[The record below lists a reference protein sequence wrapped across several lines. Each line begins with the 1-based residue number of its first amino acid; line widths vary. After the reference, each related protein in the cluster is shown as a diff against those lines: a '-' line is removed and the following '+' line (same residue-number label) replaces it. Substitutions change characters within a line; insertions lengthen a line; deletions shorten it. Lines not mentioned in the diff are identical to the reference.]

1 MQKGKKRLDKWQK
14 LSYGVQERTIKL
26 TTPQRG
32 PELLNPVEKL
42 ARDGTGKQ
50 GIEKLT

>member
-1 MQKGKKRLDKWQK
+1 MIIRYHLDPLELLK
-14 LSYGVQERTIKL
+14 LWVRRMMLKL
-26 TTPQRG
+26 GQPPRG
-32 PELLNPVEKL
+32 PELTNPVEN